1 MTKAR
6 DLASGAPA
14 PAGVTTTELGYV
26 DGVTSAI
33 QTQIG
38 ARVANTIVDA
48 KGDLIGAT
56 ANDTPARLA
65 VGSNG
70 SVLMADSAEAT
81 GLKWGALSGGGLVFI
96 QKGSFTSSTG
106 VNVNDCFSSTYDNY
120 RILLKVSGT
129 SPTNGEVRLRMRSG
143 GSDNTASSYNYQRL
157 YAQTTSVGGSSAT
170 NQSSSILGS
179 WNVDLSQIVTDMFSP
194 FKAENTGF
202 VSVSSYNQTH
212 IDNFSGAH
220 KVASSFTGFTMFPDA
235 GNITGEV
242 WVYGYAK

>member
-48 KGDLIGAT
+48 KGDLISAT
-56 ANDTPARLA
+56 ANDTPARLG
-65 VGSNG
+65 VGANG
-70 SVLMADSAEAT
+70 TVLTADSAEAT
-81 GLKWGALSGGGLVFI
+81 GLKWATPGGGGLVFI

-106 VNVNDCFSSTYDNY
+106 VNVNTCFSSAYDNY
-120 RILLKVSGT
+120 RILIRLIGA
-129 SPTNGEVRLRMRSG
+129 SPVNGALRYRMRSG
-143 GSDNTASSYNYQRL
+143 ASDDSSSNYNYQRL
-157 YAQTTSVGGSSAT
+157 YAQTTSVGGSRDI
-170 NQSSSILGS
+170 NQSSGQFGTWNTSLSFLSID
-179 WNVDLSQIVTDMFSP
+179 VFQP
-194 FKAENTGF
+194 FLAANTGF
-202 VSVSSYNQTH
+202 STIDSYNQDS
-212 IDNFSGAH
+212 IDIFAGAH
-220 KVASSFTGFTMFPDA
+220 KVATSYDGFTLFPDS